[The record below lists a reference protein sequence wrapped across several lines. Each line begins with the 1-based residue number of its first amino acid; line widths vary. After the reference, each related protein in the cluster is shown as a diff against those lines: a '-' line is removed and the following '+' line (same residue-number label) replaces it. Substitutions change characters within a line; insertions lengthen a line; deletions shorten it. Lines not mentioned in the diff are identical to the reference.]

1 MESCPIEVGRDWDVS
16 NEMLV
21 RQYLRLQKIEL
32 RLREWAYLLREGLI
46 LSHGLAFQDV
56 VIQRLKLIAVGQ
68 VVPEHLFAA
77 LE

>member
-1 MESCPIEVGRDWDVS
+1 
-16 NEMLV
+16 MLV

-32 RLREWAYLLREGLI
+32 RLRERADLLREGLI
-46 LSHGLAFQDV
+46 LGHGLAFQDV
-56 VIQRLKLIAVGQ
+56 VVQRLKLIAVGQ